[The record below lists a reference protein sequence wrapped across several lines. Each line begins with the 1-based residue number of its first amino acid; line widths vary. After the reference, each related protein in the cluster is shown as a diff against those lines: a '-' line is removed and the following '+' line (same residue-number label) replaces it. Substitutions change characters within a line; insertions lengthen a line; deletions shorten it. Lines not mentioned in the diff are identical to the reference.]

1 MLEKTIISYSSCEKF
16 ASDVFEQVSKRYKA
30 SKYKDI
36 IAIEVEN
43 DGVIILFS
51 FGVYITWNVDFETM
65 KFFQNF
71 IQEFEINSIEKVIE
85 EKLIYEVKDEFKIN
99 FDKLILKDDS
109 TLTKIAI
116 STSLAQNIKL
126 IDFEQTIQTTIEKN
140 SSIPLVLS
148 QTGKIKLSKKEIA
161 KKMGELFLV
170 RSKINLHY
178 DLLDTPEFFW
188 EYPEFEN
195 YYEKISKYLDIKA
208 RVEVLNKKVEVIQE
222 LFNMLSN
229 EQNHKYSSFLEWIII
244 ILIGVEIVMGL
255 WEHFFS

>member
-1 MLEKTIISYSSCEKF
+1 MIEKTVISYLSCEKYTL
-16 ASDVFEQVSKRYKA
+16 DVFEQLSKRYKA
-30 SKYKDI
+30 SKHKDI
-36 IAIEVEN
+36 VAIEVEN
-43 DGVIILFS
+43 NGVIILFT
-51 FGVYITWNVDFETM
+51 FGVYVAWNVDFETM
-65 KFFQNF
+65 KFFQKF
-71 IQEFEINSIEKVIE
+71 IQEFEINSTDKVIE
-85 EKLIYEVKDEFKIN
+85 EKFIFEVKDEFKIN
-99 FDKLILKDDS
+99 FDKLILKDDL
-109 TLTKIAI
+109 TLSKIAI

-126 IDFEQTIQTTIEKN
+126 IDFEQTIQSTIEKN
-140 SSIPLVLS
+140 SSIPLLLS
-148 QTGKIKLSKKEIA
+148 QTGKIKLSKREIA
-161 KKMGELFLV
+161 KKMGKLFLV

-188 EYPEFEN
+188 EYPEYEI

-255 WEHFFS
+255 WEHFLK